1 MALTPSPAAATPPE
15 PVERSETPPTG
26 LTRTEVDDRVARGL
40 TNASG
45 VRTSRT
51 LTQIVRANVFTRFNA
66 ILGTMLVLILVFGS
80 PADGLFGFV
89 LIGNALIGIVQ
100 EYRAKRTL
108 DRLAVL
114 SAPMGRVVRDGAV
127 IEVPVDD
134 IVLDDLLELRSG
146 DQVPADGRVHT
157 SDGLELDES
166 LLTGESEPIAKHP
179 GDPVLSGAI
188 VIAGTGRCQAT
199 AVGEDA
205 YARKLAAEAR
215 RFTVTHSELVTG
227 INEILKLVTWILL
240 VVGPLLFLRGLQ
252 HQGVSAAV
260 TGAVAGVVLMVP
272 EGLVLLTS
280 ISFGLAAVVLARRR
294 VLVQELPAVEGLAR
308 VDVVCLDKTGTL
320 TEGIVEFD
328 RLEVL
333 DPAMDQGELAAALGA
348 MSNDEGGNATQDAIA
363 NAFPAPEAWSRDAV
377 VAFSSARKW
386 SAASYGDH
394 GVWVLGA
401 PEMVWL
407 DGTHAVR
414 RQADELAATGNR
426 VLLLARG
433 DALAGEQLPSALRP
447 VALVLLKEKVRA
459 DAAETL
465 DYFRQQGVALKVIS
479 GDNPRTVGAVARR
492 VGLPDV
498 GEPVDARELPEDL
511 EELAAVLDGNTVF
524 GRVTPQQKRAM
535 VKALQSRGHVVAMT
549 GDGVNDALALKDADI
564 GVAMGSGAAA
574 TRAVAQLV
582 LLDSEFSTLPGVVAE
597 GRRVIA
603 NIERVSNLFL
613 TKTTYA
619 ALLAIVTVF
628 VGWPYPFLPRQS
640 TIVNGL
646 TIGIPA
652 FFLALAPNT
661 QRYLP
666 GFLRRV
672 MRFAIP
678 AGVIVGTAVVVIYAI
693 ARTEGVGTRDARTT
707 ATVVLMV
714 LGLYVL
720 SLLARPFTRYR
731 LVLLLAMIGAFLGAL
746 VIPPIRDF
754 FKLSLPDADIVA
766 TGLAIAVVGCV
777 ALEIVT
783 RTVRRRMVAPDA
795 GATTSPAS

>member
-1 MALTPSPAAATPPE
+1 MALTPSPAAETPPE
-15 PVERSETPPTG
+15 VATRPETPPQG
-26 LTRTEVDDRVARGL
+26 LTAAEVARRVAQGQ
-40 TNASG
+40 TNDSG
-45 VRTSRT
+45 ARTSRT
-51 LTQIVRANVFTRFNA
+51 LTEIVRANVFTRFNA
-66 ILGTMLVLILVFGS
+66 ILGTMLALILVFGS
-80 PADGLFGFV
+80 PADGLFGIV
-89 LIGNALIGIVQ
+89 LVVNALIGIVQ

-114 SAPMGRVVRDGAV
+114 SAPIARVVRDGASV
-127 IEVPVDD
+127 EIPVEAV
-134 IVLDDLLELRSG
+134 VLDDLLDLRAG
-146 DQVPADGRVHT
+146 DQVPADGTVRT

-166 LLTGESEPIAKHP
+166 LLTGESDPILKRG
-179 GDPVLSGAI
+179 GDQMLSGAI
-188 VIAGTGRCQAT
+188 VVAGSGRFQAT

-215 RFTVTHSELVTG
+215 RFTVTHSELVSG
-227 INEILKLVTWILL
+227 INEILKYVTWVL
-240 VVGPLLFLRGLQ
+240 VIVGPLLFFRQLQ
-252 HQGVSAAV
+252 DQSLSNAVS
-260 TGAVAGVVLMVP
+260 GAVAGVVGMVP

-280 ISFGLAAVVLARRR
+280 IAFGLAAVTLARRK

-320 TEGIVEFD
+320 TEGIVEFE
-328 RLEVL
+328 RIELL
-333 DPAMDQGELAAALGA
+333 DPETDEPVVHAALGA
-348 MSNDEGGNATQDAIA
+348 LSHDEGGNATQDAIA
-363 NAFPAPEAWSRDAV
+363 GAFPAPDGWERAGLV
-377 VAFSSARKW
+377 PFSSARKW
-386 SAASYGDH
+386 SAAAYGTN

-407 DGTHAVR
+407 DASDPAR
-414 RQADELAATGNR
+414 RQADELASTGNR

-433 DALAGEQLPSALRP
+433 DALAGEELPTGLLP
-447 VALVLLKEKVRA
+447 IALVLLQEKVRP

-465 DYFRQQGVALKVIS
+465 DYFHQQGVALKVIS

-492 VGLPDV
+492 VGLPDA
-498 GEPVDARELPEDL
+498 GEPVDARELPEDID
-511 EELAAVLDGNTVF
+511 ELADVLEGHAVF

-582 LLDSEFSTLPGVVAE
+582 LLDSRFSTLPGVVAE

-619 ALLAIVTVF
+619 ALLAILTVII
-628 VGWPYPFLPRQS
+628 GWPYPFLPRHL
-640 TIVNGL
+640 TIVSGL

-652 FFLALAPNT
+652 FFLAFAPSRE
-661 QRYLP
+661 RYVP
-666 GFLRRV
+666 GFVRRV
-672 MRFAIP
+672 LRFAIP
-678 AGVIVGTAVVVIYAI
+678 AGVIIFIAVSITYAF
-693 ARTEGVGTRDARTT
+693 ARTQGIGTRESRTM

-720 SLLARPFTRYR
+720 GMLARPLTRYR
-731 LVLLLAMIGAFLGAL
+731 TVLLLAMIGLFIGAL
-746 VIPPIRDF
+746 AIPFVRDF
-754 FKLSLPDADIVA
+754 YALSLPSLETVA
-766 TGLAIAVVGCV
+766 VGLAVAAGGCV
-777 ALEIVT
+777 ALELGIRAVK
-783 RTVRRRMVAPDA
+783 RWSP
-795 GATTSPAS
+795 ATTSPSS